1 MSYISNATSLFLT
14 IPFCPLLFQRS
25 YGDNGTTTREMRCT
39 LGKNLRTSRYAVA
52 SHGSRGRG
60 RDIRRSATTA
70 TATPSAVRATTATA
84 RERAAALAIASVNGT
99 LVRQGCSWLAIA
111 LFHRRH
117 YPRLLVS
124 DDAVVALATI
134 PRRDDLATVL
144 AHHRDQPEVC
154 ALSTDG
160 QLTPAATGTPV
171 QPQLAIPA
179 GAGDSAIAASSF
191 LLPLSVI
198 AEPTPTSEPELSRHV
213 FISPGTRMERIY
225 AYVLSSSI
233 IA

>member
-1 MSYISNATSLFLT
+1 
-14 IPFCPLLFQRS
+14 
-25 YGDNGTTTREMRCT
+25 MRCT
-39 LGKNLRTSRYAVA
+39 ISKNLRASRYAVT
-52 SHGSRGRG
+52 SHGGCGCSRDTGRPA
-60 RDIRRSATTA
+60 ATTA
-70 TATPSAVRATTATA
+70 ATPSAVRATTATA
-84 RERAAALAIASVNGT
+84 RERVAALAIASVNGA

-111 LFHRRH
+111 LFHRHRH
-117 YPRLLVS
+117 GYPRLLVS

-144 AHHRDQPEVC
+144 AHQPEVC

-179 GAGDSAIAASSF
+179 GAGDSATTASSF

-213 FISPGTRMERIY
+213 FITPRTCMERDICVCFIVIDNRV
-225 AYVLSSSI
+225 AI
-233 IA
+233 WK